1 VSARGA
7 STWTAVAVLWRRELV
22 HFSREPGRIAAA
34 IGQPLLFWVLLGAGF
49 GSSMKIGSVGY
60 LEFFFPG
67 MILLTVLFATIFST
81 ITVIEDRQQGFLRAV
96 MASPAS
102 RASVVL
108 GKALGSATLA
118 CAQGAVLLLLA
129 PAAGIPLTPLSFVA
143 AVGVLFIAAY
153 ALSAVGLVLAASA
166 DSSSSYHA
174 WMSFILLPLWLLSGA
189 LFPAAGA
196 PIWLEWILRLNPL
209 SYCLQALRHAIYPV
223 GEVPAA
229 GLDSQLWLA
238 GLVMTVFVLAAHMLA
253 VAAARRR
260 DLKS

>member
-1 VSARGA
+1 MSAGGA
-7 STWTAVAVLWRRELV
+7 GTWSAVVVLWRRELV
-22 HFSREPGRIAAA
+22 HFLREPGRIAAA

-49 GSSMKIGSVGY
+49 GGTMKIGSAGY

-67 MILLTVLFATIFST
+67 MILLVVLFATIFST

-96 MASPAS
+96 LASPAS
-102 RASVVL
+102 RAAVVL

-129 PAAGIPLTPLSFVA
+129 PVAGIPLTPLSFVS
-143 AVGVLFIAAY
+143 AVGVLFVAAY
-153 ALSAVGLVLAASA
+153 ALSAVGLVMAAAA

-189 LFPAAGA
+189 LFPAVGA
-196 PIWLEWILRLNPL
+196 PPWLEWILRLNPL
-209 SYCLQALRHAIYPV
+209 SYGLQALRHAIYPA
-223 GEVPAA
+223 GEMPGA
-229 GLDSQLWLA
+229 GMDSPLWLA
-238 GLVMTVFVLAAHMLA
+238 ALVLALTVLGAHALA

-260 DLKS
+260 DLRS